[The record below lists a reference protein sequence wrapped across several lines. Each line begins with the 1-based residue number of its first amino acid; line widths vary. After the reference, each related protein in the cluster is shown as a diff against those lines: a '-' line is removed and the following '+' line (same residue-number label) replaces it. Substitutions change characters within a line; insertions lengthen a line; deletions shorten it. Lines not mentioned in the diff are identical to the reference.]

1 MLQLLLQVLLEGQ
14 VGHLS
19 SQVSGQIRQ
28 SRLYSNDEDT
38 QYKFEYQI
46 WIDKSGI
53 FITDHNINK

>member
-1 MLQLLLQVLLEGQ
+1 MLQLLLQVLLEGE

-38 QYKFEYQI
+38 QI
-46 WIDKSGI
+46 L
-53 FITDHNINK
+53 ITISNLN